1 MESADIFN
9 TLPEDPEQQ
18 LMHPE
23 NHIVEIPSFDP
34 QDTHDARL
42 NQIVESASL
51 EIAARANEHS
61 VRLRTQAEKAEE
73 SISRLCST
81 LSKNMALSPKKTR
94 PNNAQNHTTP
104 GINLVRFGTI
114 AF

>member
-9 TLPEDPEQQ
+9 TLPEDHEQ
-18 LMHPE
+18 LMPPD
-23 NHIVEIPSFDP
+23 NHTVEIPPFDP
-34 QDTHDARL
+34 QDTHDTRL

-61 VRLRTQAEKAEE
+61 VRLRTQAEQAEE
-73 SISRLCST
+73 SICQLCST

-94 PNNAQNHTTP
+94 PNNTQNHTTP